1 MSERDALRYT
11 PAGIPILNFSI
22 HHASEQIEAGQTRQV
37 EFEITCVATE
47 EQARLIAGAPL
58 GIRLNVR
65 GFLAAKGRSSKQLAL
80 HIDTI
85 EFEEN

>member
-22 HHASEQIEAGQTRQV
+22 HHAAEQIEAAQTRQV
-37 EFEITCVATE
+37 EFEIPCVATE

-58 GIRLNVR
+58 GIRLNVS
-65 GFLAAKGRSSKQLAL
+65 GFLAAKGRSSKQLTL

-85 EFEEN
+85 KFEEN